1 MFSSKKPGKKPDVYL
16 LLIDDEKDFLTSMDF
31 WFKSQGYHVETA
43 PTGTEALDFLKKK
56 MPNVIFLNVQMPNGE
71 GIETL
76 RRIRELSA
84 DVPVVMLSAFGSEET
99 RVDAYKLGV
108 NGFFDKSSNFYEAQH
123 LINSLV
129 RVVARK
135 NTP

>member
-1 MFSSKKPGKKPDVYL
+1 MFSLKKLGKKPDVYL

-31 WFKSQGYHVETA
+31 WFKSQGYRIETA
-43 PTGTEALDFLKKK
+43 ASGAEALEFLKKK
-56 MPNVIFLNVQMPNGE
+56 MPSVIFLNVQMPAGE

-84 DVPVVMLSAFGSEET
+84 DVPVVMLSAFGSEEA
-99 RVDAYKLGV
+99 RVEAYKLGV

-129 RVVARK
+129 RVVASK